1 MCIEKDCK
9 IQPIYNSYNNEGPK
23 ISKYYGIVC
32 KIKLFSYPQ
41 STLGGVE

>member
-9 IQPIYNSYNNEGPK
+9 IQPSYNNEGQK
-23 ISKYYGIVC
+23 IHKYYGIVC